1 MGDEKAE
8 EGRERIRWQTRP
20 KQSSHDQI
28 NLESSEPPLSL
39 SVIMSHRLVCHLI
52 LRSLESPSAPFQFD
66 VDVRVAKSGWPLSL
80 RKTILL
86 SLLRHSRR
94 VDPKGGEGREVLWC
108 SVSEKYFCRWVSL
121 HRRKKFDILYFFKQ
135 YFFSCSR
142 IELNYSSNWHVKPSV
157 DPRRRRAAVRE
168 SEGEGEQCSF
178 LGG

>member
-1 MGDEKAE
+1 
-8 EGRERIRWQTRP
+8 
-20 KQSSHDQI
+20 
-28 NLESSEPPLSL
+28 
-39 SVIMSHRLVCHLI
+39 MSHRLICHLI
-52 LRSLESPSAPFQFD
+52 LRSLESPSAQFQF
-66 VDVRVAKSGWPLSL
+66 DVRVAKSGWPLSL
-80 RKTILL
+80 SARPSCCRFCGTLAV
-86 SLLRHSRR
+86 S

-142 IELNYSSNWHVKPSV
+142 IELNYPSNWHVKPSV